1 MNKTLKNIVTKSI
14 GAYINLLSHTFPKSA
29 TKLAYKFFSEPRV
42 GKLNANSLPAILQQA
57 EREIVQLEN
66 YQFPVYLWKGNE
78 TKILLVHG
86 WESNASRWEPI
97 FPFLQKS
104 GSTIIALDGPAHGLA
119 SGVEFSV
126 PKYADFINEVVL
138 KHKPQIII
146 GHSIGGSACLY
157 FQHHYTTLSLEKMV
171 LMGAPSDLEVLL
183 ENYAKLLGLNTKVI
197 QLLDAY
203 FLKRFNIKTKEFLGK
218 KLASTLSLNGII
230 SHDREDDVVLF
241 SESKKI
247 AEGWEKA
254 TFIETKGLGHSMHD
268 KKLYESIYSFLFQ
281 KL

>member
-86 WESNASRWEPI
+86 WESNSSRWEPI

-104 GSTIIALDGPAHGLA
+104 GSTIIA
-119 SGVEFSV
+119 
-126 PKYADFINEVVL
+126 
-138 KHKPQIII
+138 
-146 GHSIGGSACLY
+146 
-157 FQHHYTTLSLEKMV
+157 
-171 LMGAPSDLEVLL
+171 
-183 ENYAKLLGLNTKVI
+183 
-197 QLLDAY
+197 
-203 FLKRFNIKTKEFLGK
+203 
-218 KLASTLSLNGII
+218 
-230 SHDREDDVVLF
+230 
-241 SESKKI
+241 
-247 AEGWEKA
+247 
-254 TFIETKGLGHSMHD
+254 
-268 KKLYESIYSFLFQ
+268 
-281 KL
+281 